1 MILSI
6 FPDFLSFR
14 WIDAIDVLLVAV
26 LLFQLYKIV
35 RGTTAVNIFIGIVS
49 IYFFWL
55 VVKALNMQLLSTIL
69 GQFIGVGVI
78 ALIIVF
84 QEELRKF
91 LLLIGTNG
99 IINKNYFSKNWF
111 KMSFEAKVSESLDIN
126 SIAKACKNM
135 SDSKTGAIIVIS
147 NKTDLGFYSNTG
159 DKINAKVSLRLLES
173 IFYKNSPLHDGAVV
187 IVGNT
192 IHSARCVL
200 PVSENNEFPS
210 NLGMRHR
217 AAVGI
222 TEVTDA
228 FAIAVSEQTGEI
240 AFSKDGSL
248 MQHLTADDLRKILE
262 SELAEPKG

>member
-1 MILSI
+1 
-6 FPDFLSFR
+6 
-14 WIDAIDVLLVAV
+14 
-26 LLFQLYKIV
+26 
-35 RGTTAVNIFIGIVS
+35 
-49 IYFFWL
+49 
-55 VVKALNMQLLSTIL
+55 
-69 GQFIGVGVI
+69 
-78 ALIIVF
+78 
-84 QEELRKF
+84 
-91 LLLIGTNG
+91 
-99 IINKNYFSKNWF
+99 
-111 KMSFEAKVSESLDIN
+111 MS
-126 SIAKACKNM
+126 
-135 SDSKTGAIIVIS
+135 
-147 NKTDLGFYSNTG
+147 FYSNTG

>member
-1 MILSI
+1 MVLSI

-84 QEELRKF
+84 QQELRKF

-99 IINKNYFSKNWF
+99 IINKN
-111 KMSFEAKVSESLDIN
+111 LRN
-126 SIAKACKNM
+126 SC
-135 SDSKTGAIIVIS
+135 
-147 NKTDLGFYSNTG
+147 
-159 DKINAKVSLRLLES
+159 
-173 IFYKNSPLHDGAVV
+173 
-187 IVGNT
+187 
-192 IHSARCVL
+192 
-200 PVSENNEFPS
+200 
-210 NLGMRHR
+210 
-217 AAVGI
+217 
-222 TEVTDA
+222 
-228 FAIAVSEQTGEI
+228 
-240 AFSKDGSL
+240 
-248 MQHLTADDLRKILE
+248 
-262 SELAEPKG
+262 

>member
-1 MILSI
+1 MVAGFVCCFCVIVLVVPVLVVVV
-6 FPDFLSFR
+6 FVDLRFCVV
-14 WIDAIDVLLVAV
+14 VLLVAV

-84 QEELRKF
+84 QQELRKF

-126 SIAKACKNM
+126 AIAKACKNM

-147 NKTDLGFYSNTG
+147 NKTDLSFYSNTG
-159 DKINAKVSLRLLES
+159 DKINAKVELSTWTFE
-173 IFYKNSPLHDGAVV
+173 DA
-187 IVGNT
+187 
-192 IHSARCVL
+192 
-200 PVSENNEFPS
+200 
-210 NLGMRHR
+210 M
-217 AAVGI
+217 
-222 TEVTDA
+222 A
-228 FAIAVSEQTGEI
+228 FADGEF
-240 AFSKDGSL
+240 A
-248 MQHLTADDLRKILE
+248 MA
-262 SELAEPKG
+262 A